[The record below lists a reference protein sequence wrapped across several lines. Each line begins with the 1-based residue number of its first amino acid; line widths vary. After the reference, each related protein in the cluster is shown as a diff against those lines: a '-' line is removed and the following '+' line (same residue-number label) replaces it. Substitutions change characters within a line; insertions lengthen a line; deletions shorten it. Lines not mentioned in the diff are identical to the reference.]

1 MLLRASI
8 VEQRNEQLHGSQAW
22 LARWRSPAR
31 PASSLAA
38 STSFSPLYLYWFKQC
53 SEDHESCRG
62 SFRREV
68 KSYERYE
75 IRSRVLRWDAKWLVI
90 GSWFVRNA
98 KDAKE
103 REMEG
108 EVVVLAS
115 ALSKY
120 VVKKGRFTVSSER
133 RLRSEEHSAK
143 SRNRDTIR
151 SINREVWIVVFM

>member
-1 MLLRASI
+1 M
-8 VEQRNEQLHGSQAW
+8 
-22 LARWRSPAR
+22 
-31 PASSLAA
+31 
-38 STSFSPLYLYWFKQC
+38 
-53 SEDHESCRG
+53 
-62 SFRREV
+62 
-68 KSYERYE
+68 
-75 IRSRVLRWDAKWLVI
+75 VI

-120 VVKKGRFTVSSER
+120 VVKRGRFTVSSER